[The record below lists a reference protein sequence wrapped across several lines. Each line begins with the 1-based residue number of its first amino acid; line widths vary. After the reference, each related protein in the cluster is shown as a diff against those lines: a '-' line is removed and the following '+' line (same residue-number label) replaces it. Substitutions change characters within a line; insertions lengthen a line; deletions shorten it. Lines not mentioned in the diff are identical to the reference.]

1 MTNKGYLL
9 SIDRHGINRV
19 DIGPLAKCSF
29 EETTDMITKAGIFSE
44 IDKINGVSANI
55 MLGQVPPS
63 GTGDSDIII
72 DEARLAELVGVES
85 DEDELDN
92 EGYMKHIDEETK
104 ENICNFDNFNID
116 FKMPEINKSL
126 MSKKIDV
133 EIKIV

>member
-1 MTNKGYLL
+1 MVQRMVIAAVKDVPDQLV
-9 SIDRHGINRV
+9 RGI
-19 DIGPLAKCSF
+19 
-29 EETTDMITKAGIFSE
+29 
-44 IDKINGVSANI
+44 
-55 MLGQVPPS
+55 
-63 GTGDSDIII
+63 
-72 DEARLAELVGVES
+72 AELVGVES